1 MVRIPRDPN
10 GLRRLT
16 LRGFD
21 PMYAISGW
29 LVAIDGILIQFYRF
43 TGLTIL
49 DYLLGTFILAL
60 ISVIL
65 GELTISLAL
74 RYNKG
79 HVNAIT
85 DNMVKMNNLS
95 IMALKSRDKKTYK
108 ACNNRANDAFG
119 KYFFNMIAYSA
130 SSLWPAFFALSWMQ
144 ARFSQVEFPLV
155 YPVDII
161 LPAIGYF
168 PTFLLCYILARI
180 LFKNVRRYLPYFSGV
195 QKELDEAD
203 KEKSERMMT
212 FSDLM
217 PNKSEGVRS

>member
-1 MVRIPRDPN
+1 MTAQAMNICALC
-10 GLRRLT
+10 GQEKKT
-16 LRGFD
+16 RGFN
-21 PMYAISGW
+21 PMNTIAGW
-29 LVAIDGILIQFYRF
+29 LVNIDGVLIQFYRF
-43 TGLTIL
+43 TGLTFL

-74 RYNKG
+74 RYNKV

-85 DNMVKMNNLS
+85 DDMVKMNNLS
-95 IMALKSRDKKTYK
+95 IMALKNRDKKSYK
-108 ACNNRANDAFG
+108 ACNDTANDAFG

-130 SSLWPAFFALSWMQ
+130 SSLWPAFFALAWMQ
-144 ARFSQVEFPLV
+144 TRFSQVEFLLP
-155 YPVDII
+155 YPVASI

-180 LFKNVRRYLPYFSGV
+180 LFKNVRRYLPYFRSV
-195 QKELDEAD
+195 QKQLDEAD

-217 PNKSEGVRS
+217 PEKK

>member
-1 MVRIPRDPN
+1 
-10 GLRRLT
+10 
-16 LRGFD
+16 
-21 PMYAISGW
+21 
-29 LVAIDGILIQFYRF
+29 LIQLYRF
-43 TGLTIL
+43 TGVTFL

-74 RYNKG
+74 RYNRV
-79 HVNAIT
+79 HVDAIT
-85 DNMVKMNNLS
+85 DNMVNMNNLS
-95 IMALKSRDKKTYK
+95 IMALKSRDKKSYK

-161 LPAIGYF
+161 LPALGYF

-195 QKELDEAD
+195 QKQLDAAD
-203 KEKSERMMT
+203 KEKSDKMLT
-212 FSDLM
+212 FSDLIAER
-217 PNKSEGVRS
+217 K

>member
-1 MVRIPRDPN
+1 MHSI
-10 GLRRLT
+10 T
-16 LRGFD
+16 
-21 PMYAISGW
+21 GW
-29 LVAIDGILIQFYRF
+29 LMDIDGILIQLYRF
-43 TGLTIL
+43 TGVTFL

-79 HVNAIT
+79 HVDAIT

-95 IMALKSRDKKTYK
+95 IMALKTRDKKSYK
-108 ACNNRANDAFG
+108 ACNDTANDAFG
-119 KYFFNMIAYSA
+119 KYFFSMIAYSA
-130 SSLWPAFFALSWMQ
+130 SALWPAFFSLAWMQ
-144 ARFSQVEFPLV
+144 TRFSQVEFPLV

-161 LPAIGYF
+161 VPAIGYF

-180 LFKNVRRYLPYFSGV
+180 LFKNLRPYLPYFSGV
-195 QKELDEAD
+195 QKQLDAAD
-203 KEKSERMMT
+203 REKSARMMT

-217 PNKSEGVRS
+217 VEKSEGVRS

>member
-1 MVRIPRDPN
+1 MN
-10 GLRRLT
+10 SFT
-16 LRGFD
+16 
-21 PMYAISGW
+21 GW
-29 LVAIDGILIQFYRF
+29 WVAIDGILIQFYRF
-43 TGLTIL
+43 IGVTFL

-74 RYNKG
+74 RYNRV
-79 HVNAIT
+79 HVDAIT
-85 DNMVKMNNLS
+85 DNMVNMNNLS
-95 IMALKSRDKKTYK
+95 IMALKSRDKKSYK

-161 LPAIGYF
+161 LPALGYF

-195 QKELDEAD
+195 QKQLDAAD
-203 KEKSERMMT
+203 KEKSDKMLT
-212 FSDLM
+212 FSDLIAER
-217 PNKSEGVRS
+217 K

>member
-1 MVRIPRDPN
+1 
-10 GLRRLT
+10 LT
-16 LRGFD
+16 F
-21 PMYAISGW
+21 
-29 LVAIDGILIQFYRF
+29 
-43 TGLTIL
+43 L

-74 RYNKG
+74 RYNKV

-85 DNMVKMNNLS
+85 DDMVKMNNLS
-95 IMALKSRDKKTYK
+95 IMALKSRDKKSYK
-108 ACNNRANDAFG
+108 ACNDTANDAFG

-130 SSLWPAFFALSWMQ
+130 SSLWPAFFALAWMQ
-144 ARFSQVEFPLV
+144 TRFSQVEFPLP
-155 YPVDII
+155 YPVEII
-161 LPAIGYF
+161 MPAIGYF

-180 LFKNVRRYLPYFSGV
+180 LFKNIRRYLPYFSSV
-195 QKELDEAD
+195 QRQLDEAD

-217 PNKSEGVRS
+217 PEKK

>member
-1 MVRIPRDPN
+1 MNICVLCGQN
-10 GLRRLT
+10 KT
-16 LRGFD
+16 RGFN
-21 PMYAISGW
+21 PMNSIAGW
-29 LVAIDGILIQFYRF
+29 LANIDGVLIQFYRL
-43 TGLTIL
+43 TGLTFL

-74 RYNKG
+74 RYNKV

-85 DNMVKMNNLS
+85 DDMVKMNNLS
-95 IMALKSRDKKTYK
+95 IMALKSRDKKSYK
-108 ACNNRANDAFG
+108 ACNDTANDAFG

-130 SSLWPAFFALSWMQ
+130 SSLWPAFFALAWMQ
-144 ARFSQVEFPLV
+144 TRFSQVEFPLP
-155 YPVDII
+155 YPVEII
-161 LPAIGYF
+161 MPAIGYF

-180 LFKNVRRYLPYFSGV
+180 LFKNIRRYLPYFSSV
-195 QKELDEAD
+195 QRQLDEAD

-217 PNKSEGVRS
+217 PEKK